1 MDRLF
6 VDALWLWTTVAP
18 YSGYPS
24 RTISNRLV
32 PAFRFGRVKGYYGE
46 DGGLRAFMTW
56 GFMTDEEFETRRYWG
71 WEVFSRPDG
80 DRLVIVDMIAPGGRN
95 DVLMVSRDVRQ
106 HFLAL
111 YPQHERVYAHR
122 GSRTGVFPN
131 KGG

>member
-1 MDRLF
+1 
-6 VDALWLWTTVAP
+6 
-18 YSGYPS
+18 
-24 RTISNRLV
+24 
-32 PAFRFGRVKGYYGE
+32 
-46 DGGLRAFMTW
+46 
-56 GFMTDEEFETRRYWG
+56 MTDEEFETRRYWG